1 MIAEEGIDI
10 KDEEGV
16 YSEEEEEEENINIKE
31 DEDVNIKV
39 EVSCEGNS
47 IMLYGMKAEPD

>member
-1 MIAEEGIDI
+1 VIAEEGIDI